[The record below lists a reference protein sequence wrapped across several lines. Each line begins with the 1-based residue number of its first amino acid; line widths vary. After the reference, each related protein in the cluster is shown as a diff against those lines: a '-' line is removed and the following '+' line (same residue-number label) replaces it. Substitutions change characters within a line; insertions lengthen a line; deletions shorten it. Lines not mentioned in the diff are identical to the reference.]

1 METNIYEF
9 YKTIKSKE
17 DFILFLSMLRKDLA
31 THENEWENM
40 TLHNFL
46 DAFQRYCED
55 ASFDKLSWKNL
66 AILFL
71 AAKVYE

>member
-1 METNIYEF
+1 MEMNIYEF

-17 DFILFLSMLRKDLA
+17 DFALFLSMLRKDLA
-31 THENEWENM
+31 THENEWENI
-40 TLHNFL
+40 TLYNFL

-55 ASFDKLSWKNL
+55 ASFDELSWKNL
-66 AILFL
+66 AVLFL